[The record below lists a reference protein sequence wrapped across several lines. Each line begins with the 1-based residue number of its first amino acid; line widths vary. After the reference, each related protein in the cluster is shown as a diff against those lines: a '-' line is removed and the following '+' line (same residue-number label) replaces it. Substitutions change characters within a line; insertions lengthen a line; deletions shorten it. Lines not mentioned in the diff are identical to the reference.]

1 MRKRGKFNPDRQTLE
16 CGTAGPELPFRRTW
30 PLGLLDRIA
39 FTTAGNFKPMLIL
52 SGTASERR

>member
-16 CGTAGPELPFRRTW
+16 CETTGPELPFRRTW

-39 FTTAGNFKPMLIL
+39 FTTAGNFKPMLFW
-52 SGTASERR
+52 SGTLS